1 MRGGRYAVS
10 TGLKASLTLPSP
22 LKRAR
27 RPGSA
32 NDHPQTQSCKPSRI
46 FLNPNCAFPHP
57 NGNPWK
63 QTISAHRSPLTSN
76 QPSVPTKVSRA
87 TWVGLAVALFAMVAI
102 RQVFVF
108 FVPET
113 TFASAILKESL
124 IWVSALAL
132 IVIIRRGEHLPM
144 RSIGLG
150 TARWWKSILW
160 GFIIAIVSAVVIG
173 ALAYLTGYGH
183 GPGSA
188 AFEKLP
194 LWLIT
199 AIVFRAGVV
208 EELFYRGYAIERLQ
222 MIGLGRFWSV
232 AIPLVIFSLGHWSG
246 GAANILIA
254 FAAGLILTG
263 FYLWRRDLVANM
275 IGHGLVDFVA
285 NVLPKLFS

>member
-1 MRGGRYAVS
+1 METQNHG
-10 TGLKASLTLPSP
+10 ASFALTPE
-22 LKRAR
+22 
-27 RPGSA
+27 
-32 NDHPQTQSCKPSRI
+32 
-46 FLNPNCAFPHP
+46 
-57 NGNPWK
+57 
-63 QTISAHRSPLTSN
+63 

-87 TWVGLAVALFAMVAI
+87 TWAGLAISLFAMVAI

-113 TFASAILKESL
+113 TFASAVLKEAL
-124 IWVSALAL
+124 IWLSALSL
-132 IVIIRRGEHLPM
+132 IVIIRRGEHLSL

-160 GFIIAIVSAVVIG
+160 GFIIAVVSVVVVG
-173 ALAYLTGYGH
+173 ALAYATGYGH

-208 EELFYRGYAIERLQ
+208 EELFYRGYSIERLRLV
-222 MIGLGRFWSV
+222 GLGRFWSV

>member
-1 MRGGRYAVS
+1 METNNLA
-10 TGLKASLTLPSP
+10 AHFAFAP
-22 LKRAR
+22 
-27 RPGSA
+27 
-32 NDHPQTQSCKPSRI
+32 NQS
-46 FLNPNCAFPHP
+46 
-57 NGNPWK
+57 
-63 QTISAHRSPLTSN
+63 
-76 QPSVPTKVSRA
+76 SVPTKVSRA
-87 TWVGLAVALFAMVAI
+87 TWTGLAISLFAMVAI

-108 FVPET
+108 FVPEP
-113 TFASAILKESL
+113 TFASAVLKEAL
-124 IWVSALAL
+124 IWLNAVAL

-160 GFIIAIVSAVVIG
+160 GFVIAIVSAVVVG
-173 ALAYLTGYGH
+173 ALAHLTGYGN

-208 EELFYRGYAIERLQ
+208 EELFYRGYAIERLRL
-222 MIGLGRFWSV
+222 IGLGRFWSV

-254 FAAGLILTG
+254 FAAGIILTG

-275 IGHGLVDFVA
+275 IGHGLIDFVA

>member
-1 MRGGRYAVS
+1 MTNERAVA
-10 TGLKASLTLPSP
+10 K
-22 LKRAR
+22 
-27 RPGSA
+27 
-32 NDHPQTQSCKPSRI
+32 
-46 FLNPNCAFPHP
+46 
-57 NGNPWK
+57 
-63 QTISAHRSPLTSN
+63 
-76 QPSVPTKVSRA
+76 KVSAA
-87 TWVGLAVALFAMVAI
+87 TWIGLVLSLFAMVVI

-113 TFASAILKESL
+113 TVASAVLKEAF
-124 IWVSALAL
+124 IWVSAVVLL
-132 IVIIRRGEHLPM
+132 VIIRRGERLSF

-160 GFIIAIVSAVVIG
+160 GLVIAVVSAAVVG
-173 ALAYLTGYGH
+173 GLAYLTGYGH

-199 AIVFRAGVV
+199 LIVFRAGVV
-208 EELFYRGYAIERLQ
+208 EELFYRGYAIERLR

-232 AIPLVIFSLGHWSG
+232 TIPLVIFSLGHWSG

-254 FAAGLILTG
+254 FAAGAILTG

-275 IGHGLVDFVA
+275 IGHGAVDFVA
-285 NVLPKLFS
+285 NVLPRLFS

>member
-1 MRGGRYAVS
+1 MPYGILMEAMETENLGAPF
-10 TGLKASLTLPSP
+10 ALTPNRP
-22 LKRAR
+22 L
-27 RPGSA
+27 
-32 NDHPQTQSCKPSRI
+32 
-46 FLNPNCAFPHP
+46 
-57 NGNPWK
+57 
-63 QTISAHRSPLTSN
+63 
-76 QPSVPTKVSRA
+76 VPTKTSRA
-87 TWVGLAVALFAMVAI
+87 TWAGLFVSLFAMVVI

-108 FVPET
+108 FVPEI
-113 TFASAILKESL
+113 TFASAVLKEAL
-124 IWVSALAL
+124 IWVSAVTLL
-132 IVIIRRGEHLPM
+132 VIVRRGERLPM

-150 TARWWKSILW
+150 TARWWMSILW
-160 GFIIAIVSAVVIG
+160 GLVIAVVSAAVVVG
-173 ALAYLTGYGH
+173 LAYLTGYGH

-199 AIVFRAGVV
+199 LIVFRAGVV

-232 AIPLVIFSLGHWSG
+232 TIPLVIFSLGHWSG

-254 FAAGLILTG
+254 LAAGMILTG

-285 NVLPKLFS
+285 NVLPRLFS

>member
-1 MRGGRYAVS
+1 M
-10 TGLKASLTLPSP
+10 
-22 LKRAR
+22 
-27 RPGSA
+27 
-32 NDHPQTQSCKPSRI
+32 
-46 FLNPNCAFPHP
+46 
-57 NGNPWK
+57 
-63 QTISAHRSPLTSN
+63 
-76 QPSVPTKVSRA
+76 
-87 TWVGLAVALFAMVAI
+87 
-102 RQVFVF
+102 
-108 FVPET
+108 
-113 TFASAILKESL
+113 
-124 IWVSALAL
+124 SALAL

-222 MIGLGRFWSV
+222 HDWSRPVLVGGDSAGDLFAWPLVRRRGQHSHRIRSRLNPDRILSV
-232 AIPLVIFSLGHWSG
+232 APRSG
-246 GAANILIA
+246 GQHDRSRP
-254 FAAGLILTG
+254 GG
-263 FYLWRRDLVANM
+263 FRC
-275 IGHGLVDFVA
+275 
-285 NVLPKLFS
+285 

>member
-1 MRGGRYAVS
+1 MQTDN
-10 TGLKASLTLPSP
+10 TGAPFALTPE
-22 LKRAR
+22 
-27 RPGSA
+27 
-32 NDHPQTQSCKPSRI
+32 
-46 FLNPNCAFPHP
+46 
-57 NGNPWK
+57 
-63 QTISAHRSPLTSN
+63 
-76 QPSVPTKVSRA
+76 QPSVETKVSRA
-87 TWVGLAVALFAMVAI
+87 TWAGLAISLFAMVVI
-102 RQVFVF
+102 RQAFVF
-108 FVPET
+108 FVPEI
-113 TFASAILKESL
+113 TFASAVLKEAL
-124 IWVSALAL
+124 IWLNALAL

-160 GFIIAIVSAVVIG
+160 GFVLAVVSAVVVG
-173 ALAYLTGYGH
+173 ALAYVTGYGH

-199 AIVFRAGVV
+199 AIVLRAGVV
-208 EELFYRGYAIERLQ
+208 EELFYRGYAIERLR
-222 MIGLGRFWSV
+222 MVGLGRTWSV
-232 AIPLVIFSLGHWSG
+232 AIPLVIFSFGHWSG

-254 FAAGLILTG
+254 FAAGVILTG